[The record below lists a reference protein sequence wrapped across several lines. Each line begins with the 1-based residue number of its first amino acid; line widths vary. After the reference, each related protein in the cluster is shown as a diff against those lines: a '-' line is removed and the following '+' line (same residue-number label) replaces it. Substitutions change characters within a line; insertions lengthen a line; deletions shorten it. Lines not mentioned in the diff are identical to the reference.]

1 MRPGHRYPS
10 IAIAIALLAGCAG
23 SPPPKPDPS
32 GKAMTELY
40 DGKPAT
46 VHATEIP
53 ASSAAEATQRG
64 DVAWQKGNLDLA
76 LFMYVQALQF
86 APDDAAT
93 MRKIGAIHESRG
105 NRPLA
110 RKAFELA
117 LSRGG
122 EHAATMERLGLIYL
136 QEEFDEQA
144 TKLLTKAVN
153 IEPGRWRSHN
163 GLGVLADR
171 RGQYTVALVH
181 YGEALVWEPKA
192 GIVYNNRGY
201 SKFLAGDLVG
211 AERDLRE
218 AIRLGSG
225 DLAWL
230 NLGKVQAKA
239 RKYGTAFQ
247 SFLETLDTA
256 HAYNEVGEA
265 AFRNGDHHIAKA
277 YFENAANESPTY
289 FEQAYKNIALANEE
303 LKKRISP
310 AGS

>member
-1 MRPGHRYPS
+1 MSYGHRYP
-10 IAIAIALLAGCAG
+10 AIAIMLALLSGCAG
-23 SPPPKPDPS
+23 APPPAPNPA
-32 GKAMTELY
+32 GKQLTDLY

-53 ASSAAEATQRG
+53 ASSAPEAVQRG
-64 DVAWQKGNLDLA
+64 DLAWRQGNLDLA

-86 APDDAAT
+86 TPDDAAT
-93 MRKIGAIHESRG
+93 MRKIGAIHERRG
-105 NRPLA
+105 NRTLA

-122 EHAATMERLGLIYL
+122 DHAATLERLGLIYL
-136 QEEFDEQA
+136 HEELNENA
-144 TKLLTKAVN
+144 AKLLAKAVD
-153 IEPGRWRSHN
+153 IEPGRWRAHN

-171 RGQYTVALVH
+171 RGEHSAALTH

-201 SKFLAGDLVG
+201 SRFLAGDLPG
-211 AERDLRE
+211 AEKDLRE

-225 DLAWL
+225 DQAWV

-239 RKYGTAFQ
+239 RQYGMAFQ

-265 AFRNGDHHIAKA
+265 AFRNRDYHVAKA
-277 YFENAANESPTY
+277 YFENAANESPSY
-289 FEQAYKNIALANEE
+289 FERAYKNIALANEE
-303 LKKRISP
+303 LKK
-310 AGS
+310 GS